1 MRRAALL
8 FPRGP
13 AQRTSGATST
23 GAHGE
28 TIAMKAPRGPRSR
41 TAGELPDLALER
53 THQALSPAGRRRSQ
67 AAFFLH
73 FHPATAPGRNRK
85 YWAPYPFALPGVR
98 RKTRIALQEAK
109 GAARSRFA

>member
-53 THQALSPAGRRRSQ
+53 THQALSPAGRRKP
-67 AAFFLH
+67 LH
-73 FHPATAPGRNRK
+73 TPPYSASPGRNRK